1 MIKKTEEKI
10 SKYGADS
17 IKVLKGLEAVRK
29 RPGMYIGDTD
39 DGTGLHHMVYEVVDN
54 SIDEALAG
62 YCKNIKIE
70 INKDGTLS
78 VFDDGRGIPVD
89 IHKGE
94 KKSAA
99 EVIMT
104 QLHAGGKFD
113 HGSYKISGGL
123 HGVGVSVVN
132 ALSQKLKLTIYRD
145 KKEHYI
151 EFKDGKAL
159 SPLKVIGRAG
169 AGVDNIDVPTAKKN
183 NMIVMNTPGGNSN
196 ATAEHAFALI
206 MSVLRKIPF
215 ANQTTHKA
223 QWEKKNI
230 KGTELSK
237 KTLGIVGFGNV
248 GVRLSYLVKGF
259 NMEILVSSKSLES
272 RKKDYPHVKNVS
284 FDELISKSDIIS
296 FHCKAAADGKPM
308 ITKEHYKKIKPTAY
322 IINAARGNIV
332 DEKDLN
338 EALNENLIAGAAV
351 DVFSKEP
358 AKENILFNNPK
369 VILTPHIAASTT
381 EASIVVA
388 EMAANQISDFL
399 LKGTKINTV

>member
-1 MIKKTEEKI
+1 MP
-10 SKYGADS
+10 
-17 IKVLKGLEAVRK
+17 KVLISDSMSSIAQKTFEKNNIQFDVK
-29 RPGMYIGDTD
+29 
-39 DGTGLHHMVYEVVDN
+39 TGLSEEEIIKIISEYDGMVVRSATKVT
-54 SIDEALAG
+54 
-62 YCKNIKIE
+62 KNII
-70 INKDGTLS
+70 L
-78 VFDDGRGIPVD
+78 
-89 IHKGE
+89 
-94 KKSAA
+94 AA
-99 EVIMT
+99 
-104 QLHAGGKFD
+104 K
-113 HGSYKISGGL
+113 
-123 HGVGVSVVN
+123 
-132 ALSQKLKLTIYRD
+132 KLK
-145 KKEHYI
+145 
-151 EFKDGKAL
+151 A
-159 SPLKVIGRAG
+159 IGRAG

-183 NMIVMNTPGGNSN
+183 NMIVMNTPGGNSY

-215 ANQTTHKA
+215 ANHTTHKA

-296 FHCKAAADGKPM
+296 FHCKTPADGKPM

-358 AKENILFNNPK
+358 AKDNILFNNPK

>member
-1 MIKKTEEKI
+1 MPKVLISDSMSNVAQKKFEKNKI
-10 SKYGADS
+10 SVDVK
-17 IKVLKGLEAVRK
+17 
-29 RPGMYIGDTD
+29 
-39 DGTGLHHMVYEVVDN
+39 TGLSEEEIIKIIPEYDGMVVRSATKVT
-54 SIDEALAG
+54 
-62 YCKNIKIE
+62 KNII
-70 INKDGTLS
+70 
-78 VFDDGRGIPVD
+78 
-89 IHKGE
+89 
-94 KKSAA
+94 SAA
-99 EVIMT
+99 
-104 QLHAGGKFD
+104 
-113 HGSYKISGGL
+113 
-123 HGVGVSVVN
+123 
-132 ALSQKLKLTIYRD
+132 
-145 KKEHYI
+145 KK
-151 EFKDGKAL
+151 
-159 SPLKVIGRAG
+159 LKVIGRAG

-206 MSVLRKIPF
+206 MSVLRRIPF

-296 FHCKAAADGKPM
+296 FHCKTAADGKPM

-358 AKENILFNNPK
+358 AKENILFNNSK

-388 EMAANQISDFL
+388 EMVANQISDFL
-399 LKGTKINTV
+399 LKGIKINTV

>member
-1 MIKKTEEKI
+1 MP
-10 SKYGADS
+10 
-17 IKVLKGLEAVRK
+17 KVLISDSMSNIAQKVFEKNNIQFDVKIGLSEEEIIKIIPEYDGMVVRSATK
-29 RPGMYIGDTD
+29 VT
-39 DGTGLHHMVYEVVDN
+39 
-54 SIDEALAG
+54 
-62 YCKNIKIE
+62 KNII
-70 INKDGTLS
+70 
-78 VFDDGRGIPVD
+78 
-89 IHKGE
+89 
-94 KKSAA
+94 SAA
-99 EVIMT
+99 
-104 QLHAGGKFD
+104 
-113 HGSYKISGGL
+113 
-123 HGVGVSVVN
+123 
-132 ALSQKLKLTIYRD
+132 
-145 KKEHYI
+145 KK
-151 EFKDGKAL
+151 
-159 SPLKVIGRAG
+159 LKVIGRAG

-183 NMIVMNTPGGNSN
+183 NMTVMNTPGGNSN

-230 KGTELSK
+230 KGTELSN

-248 GVRLSYLVKGF
+248 GVRLSNLVKGF

-272 RKKDYPHVKNVS
+272 RKKDYPHVKNVR

-338 EALNENLIAGAAV
+338 EALNESLIAGAAV

-388 EMAANQISDFL
+388 EMVANQISDFL
-399 LKGTKINTV
+399 LKGIKINTV

>member
-1 MIKKTEEKI
+1 MP
-10 SKYGADS
+10 
-17 IKVLKGLEAVRK
+17 KVLISDSMSNIAQKIFEKNNIQFDVK
-29 RPGMYIGDTD
+29 
-39 DGTGLHHMVYEVVDN
+39 TGLSEEEIIKIIPEYDGMVVRSATKVT
-54 SIDEALAG
+54 
-62 YCKNIKIE
+62 KNII
-70 INKDGTLS
+70 
-78 VFDDGRGIPVD
+78 
-89 IHKGE
+89 
-94 KKSAA
+94 SAA
-99 EVIMT
+99 
-104 QLHAGGKFD
+104 
-113 HGSYKISGGL
+113 
-123 HGVGVSVVN
+123 
-132 ALSQKLKLTIYRD
+132 
-145 KKEHYI
+145 KK
-151 EFKDGKAL
+151 
-159 SPLKVIGRAG
+159 LKVIGRAG

-196 ATAEHAFALI
+196 ATAEHTFALI

-215 ANQTTHKA
+215 ADQTTHKA

-230 KGTELSK
+230 KGTELSN

-248 GVRLSYLVKGF
+248 GVRLSNLVKGF
-259 NMEILVSSKSLES
+259 NMKILVSSKSLES

-338 EALNENLIAGAAV
+338 EALNANLIAGAAV

-399 LKGTKINTV
+399 LKGTKVNTV

>member
-1 MIKKTEEKI
+1 MSNVAQKIFEKNKI
-10 SKYGADS
+10 SVDVK
-17 IKVLKGLEAVRK
+17 
-29 RPGMYIGDTD
+29 
-39 DGTGLHHMVYEVVDN
+39 TGLSEEEIIKIIPEYDGMVVRSATKVTKN
-54 SIDEALAG
+54 IILAG
-62 YCKNIKIE
+62 K
-70 INKDGTLS
+70 
-78 VFDDGRGIPVD
+78 
-89 IHKGE
+89 
-94 KKSAA
+94 
-99 EVIMT
+99 
-104 QLHAGGKFD
+104 
-113 HGSYKISGGL
+113 
-123 HGVGVSVVN
+123 
-132 ALSQKLKLTIYRD
+132 KLKAI
-145 KKEHYI
+145 
-151 EFKDGKAL
+151 A
-159 SPLKVIGRAG
+159 RAG
-169 AGVDNIDVPTAKKN
+169 AGVDNIDVPTAKEK

-248 GVRLSYLVKGF
+248 GVRLSNLVKGF